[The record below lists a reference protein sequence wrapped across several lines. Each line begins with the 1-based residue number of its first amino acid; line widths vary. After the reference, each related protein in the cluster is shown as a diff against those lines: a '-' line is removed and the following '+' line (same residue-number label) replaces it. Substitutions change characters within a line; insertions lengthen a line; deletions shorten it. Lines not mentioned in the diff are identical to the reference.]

1 MNRLQERMTA
11 AQSALRRAQTAAEPA
26 RQAEAAAS
34 PAAQK
39 AGAHAAEGIDYDRL
53 AAAIASALNGT
64 AVQMDGHAVGVLV
77 TGTVSKEI
85 AREAKRRG

>member
-1 MNRLQERMTA
+1 MNRVNESVKAM
-11 AQSALRRAQTAAEPA
+11 QSALRRAQAATE
-26 RQAEAAAS
+26 QAGHAEMAAS

-39 AGAHAAEGIDYDRL
+39 SGMRATERIDYDRL

>member
-11 AQSALRRAQTAAEPA
+11 AQSSLRRALKAAEPA

-39 AGAHAAEGIDYDRL
+39 AGTRAAEGIDYDRL